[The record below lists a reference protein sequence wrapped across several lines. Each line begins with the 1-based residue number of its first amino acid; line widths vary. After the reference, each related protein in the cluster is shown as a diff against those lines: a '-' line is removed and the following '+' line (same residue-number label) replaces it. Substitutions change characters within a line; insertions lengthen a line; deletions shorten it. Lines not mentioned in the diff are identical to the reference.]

1 MGLAKWY
8 KRVLVIP
15 GPQGTKRGMENQ
27 FLGFRTGLWDMEYLG
42 EYFDWIFHED
52 LPKEWQQEWM
62 PTSCKVASNIGYDI
76 PSIILHSCVNIFLL
90 GTRKGIVKFDS
101 VAWGLV
107 KYLRPSRYV
116 QKMAEDFLIAK
127 FGDVLPDIG
136 VHNRM
141 MKEGGVEGSQ
151 VYLCR
156 QSKYS
161 AHGEFGDHIK
171 KLVDITLQNEDES
184 WKMMHAYYLS
194 CAFNSTDLEYVLA
207 QHNRK
212 MPSKFF
218 LATDNQDPERT
229 FDLVKHGAVMITPRE
244 FQRVSR
250 WEEHQAWLKSH
261 NCAATNCFGKRY
273 IQSVERALVDMLI
286 LSKMPYFVGSW
297 ASTFTLNVCK
307 WRGFERRHKSTL
319 CYLEERWKEAVSSQ

>member
-1 MGLAKWY
+1 
-8 KRVLVIP
+8 VIP
-15 GPQGTKRGMENQ
+15 GPQGKERGMENQ

-42 EYFDWIFHED
+42 DYFDWIFYED
-52 LPKEWQQEWM
+52 LPKEWQQEQM
-62 PTSCKVASNIGYDI
+62 PKSCKLASDIGYNI
-76 PSIILHSCVNIFLL
+76 PNIVLHSCVNIFLS
-90 GTRKGIVKFDS
+90 GTRRGMVKFDS

-107 KYLRPSRYV
+107 KYLRPSSYV
-116 QKMAEDFLIAK
+116 QKMADDFLEAK
-127 FGDVLPDIG
+127 FGGVLPDIG

-161 AHGEFGDHIK
+161 AHGPHGGHIK
-171 KLVDITLQNEDES
+171 ELVDKTLPNEDES

-194 CAFNSTDLEYVLA
+194 CAFNSTDLEYVLT

-229 FDLVKHGAVMITPRE
+229 LDLLKHGAVMIDSNE
-244 FQRVSR
+244 FERVSR
-250 WEEHQAWLKSH
+250 WEEHHAWLKNH

-273 IQSVERALVDMLI
+273 IQPIERALVDMLI

-297 ASTFTLNVCK
+297 ASTFTLTVCK
-307 WRGFERRHKSTL
+307 WRGFARRHNSTL
-319 CYLEERWKEAVSSQ
+319 CYLEERWKEALST